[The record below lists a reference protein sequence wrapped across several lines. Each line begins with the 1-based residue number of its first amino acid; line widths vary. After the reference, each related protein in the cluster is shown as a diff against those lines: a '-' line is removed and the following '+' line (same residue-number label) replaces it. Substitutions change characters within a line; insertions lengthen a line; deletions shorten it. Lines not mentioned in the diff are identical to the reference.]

1 MLRRRLAHPDARHVG
16 HGAGQARLNLLG
28 GDLPVS
34 SHQDTR
40 MRTFAICLSLFL
52 LSSVATGATLSFD
65 CRFTMEATPNGLAK
79 QASPLELRFVTDTE
93 KAKTYLMANNGS
105 SEVQAIPN
113 SSGVSFF
120 EVTGT
125 GNVMVTSI
133 TKSGEAVHSR
143 NSIMGERLIPS
154 QYYGKCIVK

>member
-1 MLRRRLAHPDARHVG
+1 
-16 HGAGQARLNLLG
+16 
-28 GDLPVS
+28 
-34 SHQDTR
+34 
-40 MRTFAICLSLFL
+40 MRTSAICTFL
-52 LSSVATGATLSFD
+52 LLISSVASGATISFD
-65 CRFTMEATPNGLAK
+65 CKFTMEATPKGLEK
-79 QASPLELRFVTDTE
+79 QASPFELRFITDTE

-113 SSGVSFF
+113 SPGVSFV

-143 NSIMGERLIPS
+143 NSIMGEKLIPS